1 MIRMPEDDD
10 YTIRNCVFAFKC
22 TAKWDELTPTDDD
35 KIHFCGYCQKEV
47 HLCEDDEELVK
58 SVRLNRCIAIY
69 REGGMVMGDLVGR
82 VMIDES

>member
-10 YTIRNCVFAFKC
+10 YTIRNCIFAFKC

-35 KIHFCGYCQKEV
+35 KVHFCGECQKEV
-47 HLCEDDEELVK
+47 HLCEDDDELAK

-69 REGGMVMGDLVGR
+69 REGGMIMGDLLGR
-82 VMIDES
+82 VMINE